1 MRPEY
6 RPDIDGLRAIAVL
19 SVVLFHAGVGVV
31 SGGYV
36 GVDVFFVI
44 SGYLITTIISREIAD
59 NQFSIITFY
68 ERRFRR
74 ILPAAFAV
82 TVTFLI
88 AGFYFLDYVSF
99 KEYAGSLIANNFFL
113 SNFFFYQHAGY
124 FEGPS
129 ELKPL
134 LHTWSL
140 AVEEQ
145 YYLFFP
151 VLMLFI
157 AKRMK
162 GRCLQ
167 MLAVLTLCSLAAAEV
182 GMSLDK
188 SAVFY
193 MLPTR
198 AWELLAGSILAV
210 ASLPGVKSVRLL
222 NAIAGLGFGMMAAS
236 IVGYD
241 EQTEFPGISA
251 LVPVLG
257 AVLVIYAGGMGKTVI
272 TRLLSARWL
281 VFVGLISYSLYLWHW
296 PVMAFS
302 RYYFPEGPDA
312 FVRAEML
319 GVIFILAV
327 VTWRFVETPFRGKKL
342 LGGKRPLFI
351 ASFSGSA
358 VLVLL
363 CGLVVLGNGFPQRG
377 NIKQSQDV
385 LAGDPEWSRWKD
397 CESRVRELEENES
410 ACSIGSNNVEDSFML
425 WGDSHAR
432 ALASAVHASATRRKA
447 SGVVATRTAC
457 PPLYGVD
464 RVGRVSCNEFNEDVL
479 NYLAEH
485 DNIKFVILASR
496 WGLSA
501 KGTRY
506 KTEAG
511 DEVRLVDLSG
521 EAPDVTA
528 DNVEIFRRGL
538 NRMVE
543 VLISM
548 GKKVVLVKP
557 IPEVGYDVPAAQ
569 YRAIIADRDVNSLVA
584 PSIEDYYR
592 RNEEVFAAFSEVQY
606 NYPVSIVDPTSLLC
620 NEEFC
625 RVTRDD
631 GVALYRDEDHLST
644 SGAKYV
650 SSSFDTVFR
659 SRGYRR

>member
-432 ALASAVHASATRRKA
+432 A
-447 SGVVATRTAC
+447 
-457 PPLYGVD
+457 
-464 RVGRVSCNEFNEDVL
+464 
-479 NYLAEH
+479 
-485 DNIKFVILASR
+485 
-496 WGLSA
+496 
-501 KGTRY
+501 
-506 KTEAG
+506 
-511 DEVRLVDLSG
+511 
-521 EAPDVTA
+521 
-528 DNVEIFRRGL
+528 
-538 NRMVE
+538 
-543 VLISM
+543 
-548 GKKVVLVKP
+548 
-557 IPEVGYDVPAAQ
+557 
-569 YRAIIADRDVNSLVA
+569 
-584 PSIEDYYR
+584 
-592 RNEEVFAAFSEVQY
+592 
-606 NYPVSIVDPTSLLC
+606 
-620 NEEFC
+620 
-625 RVTRDD
+625 
-631 GVALYRDEDHLST
+631 
-644 SGAKYV
+644 
-650 SSSFDTVFR
+650 
-659 SRGYRR
+659 